1 MNTPTDEQIAKLP
14 KWAQERITQL
24 ERQLETWKGNALRF
38 ASEQPESPFYVDE
51 WLSEPRIKRYI
62 STPTNRVC
70 VEHAGVKLEIY
81 LPQKGDSQRL
91 YGIEL
96 TYSRPND
103 LHGDIALIPR
113 DHCGVQLLAQ
123 ENMR

>member
-1 MNTPTDEQIAKLP
+1 MNLTPEQIAKLP

-24 ERQLETWKGNALRF
+24 ERQLGSSQAQCERF
-38 ASEQPESPFYVDE
+38 ANEQKESPFYVEE
-51 WLSEPRIKRYI
+51 WLSQRIRRYI
-62 STPTNRVC
+62 STPTNRLC

-81 LPQKGDSQRL
+81 LPQKGDGQRL

-96 TYSRPND
+96 TYSRPD
-103 LHGDIALIPR
+103 EIHGDIALIPR
-113 DHCGVQLLAQ
+113 HHCGIQLLAQ